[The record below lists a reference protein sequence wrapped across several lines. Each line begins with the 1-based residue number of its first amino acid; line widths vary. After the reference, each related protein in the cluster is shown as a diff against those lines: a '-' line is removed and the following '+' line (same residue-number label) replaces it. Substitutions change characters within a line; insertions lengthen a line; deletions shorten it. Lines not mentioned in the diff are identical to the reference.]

1 MAIVDEHVRAENR
14 GDLEAVMATF
24 GTQARYDDEPWG
36 DHRSG
41 HAEVRG
47 YYAQLLTA
55 LPDLRIDVRHRHV
68 SEDAIVLEVEIS
80 GTQRGAWRGLPAT
93 GRLVR
98 FPLCGVFTFD
108 EENRLAGERIYY
120 DRAAILRQLGV
131 FHEPATMVGRV
142 LTVLTH
148 PLTIVRAY
156 VRSGRS

>member
-1 MAIVDEHVRAENR
+1 
-14 GDLEAVMATF
+14 
-24 GTQARYDDEPWG
+24 
-36 DHRSG
+36 
-41 HAEVRG
+41 
-47 YYAQLLTA
+47 
-55 LPDLRIDVRHRHV
+55 
-68 SEDAIVLEVEIS
+68 
-80 GTQRGAWRGLPAT
+80 
-93 GRLVR
+93 VR